1 MGTRNPFDHNE
12 ALTNENFNTRTIVYE
27 YKADLEDLN
36 DHNLDVSELVEAQ
49 GWEIAMLSILEP
61 KIALS

>member
-1 MGTRNPFDHNE
+1 MGTWNPFDHNE

-36 DHNLDVSELVEAQ
+36 EHNPDVSDLVEAQ
-49 GWEIAMLSILEP
+49 G
-61 KIALS
+61 

>member
-27 YKADLEDLN
+27 YKVDLEDLN
-36 DHNLDVSELVEAQ
+36 DHNPDVSELVEA
-49 GWEIAMLSILEP
+49 
-61 KIALS
+61 